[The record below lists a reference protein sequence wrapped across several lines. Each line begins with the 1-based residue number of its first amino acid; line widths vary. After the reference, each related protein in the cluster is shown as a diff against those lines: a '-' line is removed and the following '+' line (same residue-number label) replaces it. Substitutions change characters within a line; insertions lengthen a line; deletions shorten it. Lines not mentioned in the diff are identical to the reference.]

1 MSEAAGVPARTS
13 RGAATAARLTSAA
26 RTVFADLG
34 FTAARVED
42 ITAEAGVS
50 HGTFYTY
57 FDNKSA
63 VLEEVVSTTADLLR
77 AVAEEPWE
85 APDPRTAVRAVIE
98 RFIGVFATE
107 ADVLRVWTEAA
118 ALEPHFRD
126 RLDAV
131 REDYVQRIADQ
142 LQPALRHT
150 SHDPSV
156 AAAALVAMVEGY
168 TLQRFSPASDEAREQ
183 AVRTLTDL
191 WFGGIARL
199 SLSHD

>member
-1 MSEAAGVPARTS
+1 MSEADAPTRTS
-13 RGAATAARLTSAA
+13 RGAATAARLTAAA
-26 RTVFADLG
+26 RIVFGRLG

-57 FDNKSA
+57 FENKSA
-63 VLEEVVSTTADLLR
+63 VLDAVVSTTADLLR
-77 AVAEEPWE
+77 AVAEDPWD
-85 APDPRTAVRAVIE
+85 APDPRAAVRSVIE
-98 RFIGVFATE
+98 RFIGVFAVE

-118 ALEPHFRD
+118 ALEPHFRE
-126 RLDAV
+126 RLDEV
-131 REDYVQRIADQ
+131 RDDYVQRIADQ
-142 LQPALRHT
+142 LAPALHHT
-150 SHDPSV
+150 DHDPAV

-168 TLQRFSPASDEAREQ
+168 TMQRFRPSSDEAREQ

-199 SLSHD
+199 SLSTE